1 MAKQML
7 NLNQETP
14 IGWLVWWTIQK
25 DEYDLQIVETAAID
39 CQVPDEV
46 RSRLSGRN
54 RESAWRKSTQL
65 GAVGKPILSANAIL
79 RRLVTRPTASDEIP
93 SRALV
98 VESTNASWDT
108 SEAVTAKTAAIL
120 ELDGG
125 YDFSF
130 RIAEWVRNDPSYT
143 EIMSEID
150 YMRSEMYRIE
160 GRIDDS
166 RIRASLSSWLS
177 KRHKVT
183 VRGSGGVYYIPFA
196 ASQQSKEE
204 FESELLAVRDWLKA
218 IGASFSVFGINAE
231 GAHSIE
237 SFVADAT
244 EEIKSDLKDISE
256 KIKNW
261 EGNSNMNAGSRNYS
275 AGTQIE
281 RMTAIEEKVEILKE
295 SLGEEIGVV
304 DEMTNM
310 VKARLDAMVHNSS
323 REMVSDKEARHSRR
337 REVRKNAKSEG
348 RKSGTSQDR
357 ANKAAFA

>member
-7 NLNQETP
+7 NLNQESP
-14 IGWLVWWTIQK
+14 IGWLVWWTIPK
-25 DEYDLQIVETAAID
+25 DEYDLQIVETAAAD
-39 CQVPDEV
+39 HDVPVEIC
-46 RSRLSGRN
+46 SRLSGRN
-54 RESAWRKSTQL
+54 RESAWRKATQL
-65 GAVGKPILSANAIL
+65 GAVGKSIFSSTSLL

-98 VESTNASWDT
+98 VESTNFTWETEDT
-108 SEAVTAKTAAIL
+108 VTAKTAVIL
-120 ELDGG
+120 ELEGG
-125 YDFSF
+125 YDFKVQV
-130 RIAEWVRNDPSYT
+130 AEWAMKDPAWH
-143 EIMSEID
+143 EILGEID

-160 GRIDDS
+160 GRIDDG
-166 RIRASLSSWLS
+166 RIRASLFAWLS

-183 VRGSGGVYYIPFA
+183 VRGSGGVYYLPFA
-196 ASQQSKEE
+196 ASRQSKEE
-204 FESELLAVRDWLKA
+204 FETELLKIRDWLKA

-231 GAHSIE
+231 GAHSIDA
-237 SFVADAT
+237 FVADAT
-244 EEIKSDLKDISE
+244 DEIKSDLKDISE

-261 EGNSNMNAGSRNYS
+261 EGNSNMNAGSRHYS

-281 RMTAIEEKVEILKE
+281 RMSAIEEKVEILKE

-323 REMVSDKEARHSRR
+323 REMVSDKEQRHARR

-348 RKSGTSQDR
+348 RKSGTAKDR
-357 ANKAAFA
+357 SNQSTFS